1 MPFVEWD
8 GAVVRLDPVRLEA
21 MVLQRLRA
29 VDAVQWLHLEGEGDR
44 LRLEVV
50 LRLRRVPVH
59 AAVELAEL
67 RLAAGWVGC
76 RLLRVELP
84 GGVAVPFGLVRRI
97 LGRIGAVR
105 TRVFPGPRIVLAD
118 IRPFLPDG
126 VAATLRDLRMS
137 GGALQVTLGPGLLRD
152 LPPL

>member
-21 MVLQRLRA
+21 MVLQRLRE
-29 VDAVQWLHLEGEGDR
+29 VEILQWLHLEGEGDR
-44 LRLEVV
+44 LRVDVV
-50 LRLRRVPVH
+50 LRLGRVPVH
-59 AAVELAEL
+59 AAVEIAEL
-67 RLAAGWVGC
+67 RIAAGWIGC

-84 GGVAVPFGLVRRI
+84 GGIAVPFGLIRRV
-97 LGRIGAVR
+97 LARIGAVR
-105 TRVFPGPRIVLAD
+105 TRILPGPRIVLAD

-126 VAATLRDLRMS
+126 VAATLRDLRIT
-137 GGALQVTLGPGLLRD
+137 GGALQVTLGPGLVRD